1 MVALKD
7 DTIFTTNNG
16 SDDILNPTSTVM
28 EEALWQE
35 AVNYVI
41 DNRTTISKTLF
52 HIGCCLNTSWIYDWM
67 LMGIICLIF
76 LYFTHLFRRTVGKFL
91 ENIAGF
97 VMVSAMY
104 RIYCTTEMMVYILT
118 KGSGVD
124 TAKYTYDLGIFLME
138 ISIIILTN
146 YLTAFYIYK
155 MKRGLK
161 KILVVNLVSTGVT
174 FGILFLMKNPP
185 DSESGIVDL
194 YWLVAGQL
202 SFSFFTSS
210 ILPTIY
216 NVMTFFRLEQEVGE
230 IPPEPRSKLSFLF
243 KLFLA

>member
-1 MVALKD
+1 
-7 DTIFTTNNG
+7 
-16 SDDILNPTSTVM
+16 
-28 EEALWQE
+28 
-35 AVNYVI
+35 
-41 DNRTTISKTLF
+41 
-52 HIGCCLNTSWIYDWM
+52 
-67 LMGIICLIF
+67 MGIICLIF